1 MKTFW
6 SGRSHAAKLDLYMR
20 ITLYVLPVLFALG
33 IIGSLAGT
41 VDDERAVPLA
51 QGLGALVLAQT
62 AATTVCLRHGLT
74 HYLKGA
80 PVPRQ
85 WVTLVLVLCAASL
98 GLLFALLRM
107 DGVGGSDFG
116 MMLPYVLGYASWAT
130 YLFGSVRRL
139 LACTALAGLLVAGAG
154 WLAKGGEYAAGGA
167 ASVLFVAGF
176 TLLTVR
182 TTGWFLTVIW
192 ELDRSR
198 DIEARLAVAE
208 ERLRFGRDMHDVL
221 GRNLAVIALKS
232 ELAVQ
237 LAQRGRPEAADQ
249 MAEVQRIAQDSQR
262 EVREVVRGYRDADLA
277 GELAGAQGV
286 LKAAGIDSRVSRDGV
301 EGDPDGGKG
310 FALPEP
316 VQSALGW
323 VVREAATNVLRHGN
337 AKWCAIRLTAA
348 DGRAVLAVEN
358 DGAPDAPTAPPG
370 SGLAGLRE
378 RLAALDG
385 SLEAARTEDGRW
397 LLTASVPLVLEKQ

>member
-1 MKTFW
+1 MKSFW
-6 SGRSHAAKLDLYMR
+6 GDRSHAAKLDLYMR
-20 ITLYVLPVLFALG
+20 VMIYALPWFFAFG
-33 IIGSLAGT
+33 IIAALAGN
-41 VDDERAVPLA
+41 VRDDDGASALA
-51 QGLGALVLAQT
+51 QGIGALTLAQT
-62 AATTVCLRHGLT
+62 AVAMVCLRHGLA
-74 HYLKGA
+74 HYLKDA
-80 PVPRQ
+80 PVPHR
-85 WVTLVLVLCAASL
+85 WVALALALTAAST
-98 GLLFALLRM
+98 GLLLTLQ
-107 DGVGGSDFG
+107 GTGGFTSDSAYPAT
-116 MMLPYVLGYASWAT
+116 LIYVLTYATWAT

-139 LACTALAGLLVAGAG
+139 LACTALGAAALTGATWLVG
-154 WLAKGGEYAAGGA
+154 GGEYAAGSA
-167 ASVLFVAGF
+167 VIALFVCGL

-182 TTGWFLTVIW
+182 STGWFMAVIW

-198 DIEARLAVAE
+198 DVEARLAVAE

-249 MAEVQRIAQDSQR
+249 MVEVQRIARDSQR
-262 EVREVVRGYRDADLA
+262 EVREVVRGYREADLA

-286 LKAAGIDSRVSRDGV
+286 LEAAGIDSRVSRT
-301 EGDPDGGKG
+301 EGAVP
-310 FALPEP
+310 ALPEP

-337 AKWCAIRLTAA
+337 AKWCAIRLTAT
-348 DGRAVLAVEN
+348 DDRAMLAVEN
-358 DGAPDAPTAPPG
+358 DGAPETPAAPPG

-385 SLEAARTEDGRW
+385 SLEASRTEDGRW
-397 LLTASVPLVLEKQ
+397 LLTASVPLVLEKP